1 MRRLLTIAA
10 LFLFAGTSEGASVKK
25 LLKKSKK
32 VVIDEG
38 KKTGFEKGKTACVYT
53 SDDEEI
59 VCAEIY
65 KAKKK
70 NIFA

>member
-1 MRRLLTIAA
+1 M
-10 LFLFAGTSEGASVKK
+10 
-25 LLKKSKK
+25 
-32 VVIDEG
+32 IDEG
-38 KKTGFEKGKTACVYT
+38 KKTGFEKGKTACVYN

-70 NIFA
+70 KSYIRIKKERSSKDRKGYDHQVEN